1 MMFLLSDKLDEI
13 KGQTSHD
20 ADNYGPYSEIMD
32 EESAYLEDI
41 GAFVTTPGE
50 IELTREGKEIA
61 NIFESEESEQIIHL
75 LSEYKKFLN
84 DMNANEILSYVYSA
98 YPDMNTNEILS
109 YVYSAYPDMNTNEI
123 LSYVYSAYPDMNT
136 NEILSYVYSAYPDMT
151 NEPIAYDKLKPSI
164 ENHTLS
170 LVNKKKISSERVS
183 ELLNKPHNYIIKK

>member
-20 ADNYGPYSEIMD
+20 ADNYGPYSEIID
-32 EESAYLEDI
+32 EESVYLEDI
-41 GAFVTTPGE
+41 GVFVTTPGE
-50 IELTREGKEIA
+50 IELTRKGQEIA

-98 YPDMNTNEILS
+98 YPDMN
-109 YVYSAYPDMNTNEI
+109 A
-123 LSYVYSAYPDMNT
+123 

-170 LVNKKKISSERVS
+170 LVNKKKISSERAS
-183 ELLNKPHNYIIKK
+183 ELLNKPHNYIIKKMKEKGTVIIS